1 MQIQTWGK
9 SGEQVM
15 SKMFKA
21 YAKASAVVL
30 FGLGAV
36 TFATS
41 ASACGDEALQHAA
54 SWQGGQANGL
64 FHQAQIDAGNIHS
77 IVGLWSFKMTSGGQI
92 VDFGYQEWHS
102 DGTEILNSGSRAPA
116 SGDFCMGAWTQTA
129 PSRFHLNH
137 YPLVVDNNGV
147 LQARVVLKMDVTV
160 DPSGMTFSGTFTQD
174 VYNAAGTAKIAPTLT
189 GPVTATRVSGK

>member
-1 MQIQTWGK
+1 
-9 SGEQVM
+9 M
-15 SKMFKA
+15 SKSLRT
-21 YAKASAVVL
+21 YIRASAAVFL
-30 FGLGAV
+30 GFGAI
-36 TFATS
+36 TYASS
-41 ASACGDEALQHAA
+41 AYACGDEALMHAS
-54 SWQGGQANGL
+54 SWQGQSSQM

-102 DGTEILNSGSRAPA
+102 DGTEILNSGTRAPA
-116 SGDFCMGAWTQTA
+116 TGDFCMGAWTQTA

-160 DPSGMTFSGTFTQD
+160 DPSGRTFSGTFTQD
-174 VYNAAGTAKIAPTLT
+174 VYNASMTAKIAPTMT
-189 GPVTATRVSGK
+189 GPVTATRVSGS

>member
-1 MQIQTWGK
+1 
-9 SGEQVM
+9 M
-15 SKMFKA
+15 SNA
-21 YAKASAVVL
+21 LRIYIRASAAAFL
-30 FGLGAV
+30 GLGAI
-36 TFATS
+36 TYASS
-41 ASACGDEALQHAA
+41 ASACSDEALIHAA
-54 SWQGGQANGL
+54 QWQGGNGM

-77 IVGLWSFKMTSGGQI
+77 IVGLWSFKMTSGGQT

-102 DGTEILNSGSRAPA
+102 DGTEILNSGTRAPA
-116 SGDFCMGAWTQTA
+116 TGNFCMGAWKQVA

-160 DPSGMTFSGTFTQD
+160 APSGMTFSGTFTQD

-189 GPVTATRVSGK
+189 GPVTAQRVLGN

>member
-1 MQIQTWGK
+1 
-9 SGEQVM
+9 M
-15 SKMFKA
+15 SKRARTYVRASAAILLGLGCAGYASSA
-21 YAKASAVVL
+21 YACGNDAV
-30 FGLGAV
+30 AR
-36 TFATS
+36 
-41 ASACGDEALQHAA
+41 AA
-54 SWQGGQANGL
+54 DWQGGQANAL

-77 IVGLWSFKMTSGGQI
+77 IVGLWSFKMTSGGQT

-129 PSRFHLNH
+129 PSRYHLNH

-160 DPSGMTFSGTFTQD
+160 DPSGRTFSGTFTQD
-174 VYNAAGTAKIAPTLT
+174 VFDATGTRKIAPTLT
-189 GPVTATRVSGK
+189 GPVTATRVSGS